1 MAVSFGQWIRIGSF
15 TIFRVNDRSTTG

>member
-15 TIFRVNDRSTTG
+15 TIFRVNDRSTRH